1 MSDTK
6 DQTNVMIGYL
16 LQVMYERGEMLRKE
30 TTGSKEAERHAS
42 IIISLSR
49 SISILR
55 EPYEYLNRPPDQEP
69 QPEQPQAEPA
79 EYDQERTA
87 LRQAQGPDTE
97 TEPEEEPTE

>member
-30 TTGSKEAERHAS
+30 TTGSKEAERHAG

-69 QPEQPQAEPA
+69 QPDAQPQAEPV
-79 EYDQERTA
+79 EW
-87 LRQAQGPDTE
+87 DTE
-97 TEPEEEPTE
+97 NAPQETAPDEDTDQQE

>member
-30 TTGSKEAERHAS
+30 TTGSKEAERHAGIIVS
-42 IIISLSR
+42 IAR

-55 EPYEYLNRPPDQEP
+55 EPYEYYDRAPDA
-69 QPEQPQAEPA
+69 QPEQPQAEPV
-79 EYDQERTA
+79 EYDQERT
-87 LRQAQGPDTE
+87 P
-97 TEPEEEPTE
+97 EPEEEPEPE

>member
-6 DQTNVMIGYL
+6 DQTSVMIGYL

-30 TTGSKEAERHAS
+30 TTGSKEAERHAG

-55 EPYEYLNRPPDQEP
+55 EPDEYLNRPPDLEP
-69 QPEQPQAEPA
+69 QPAPQSESPEWDAEQPAPA
-79 EYDQERTA
+79 PQ
-87 LRQAQGPDTE
+87 
-97 TEPEEEPTE
+97 EEPQPA